1 MRTIEQ
7 ATGQLRPDQRAAIAA
22 VCDAADGHEH
32 VDDLAFVSA
41 ILVALMCEHEQTP
54 TGWAIVT
61 AHKALLKMAANEGI
75 IDHPPRVKHERVRRR
90 LDELLLECQV
100 NCQALNEECCN
111 LRRLNDNEV
120 SGLRVEIKQLR
131 EELARRDEADAD
143 RLRVREEDQKRRDE
157 LDRYPGSGAG

>member
-1 MRTIEQ
+1 
-7 ATGQLRPDQRAAIAA
+7 
-22 VCDAADGHEH
+22 
-32 VDDLAFVSA
+32 
-41 ILVALMCEHEQTP
+41 
-54 TGWAIVT
+54 
-61 AHKALLKMAANEGI
+61 MAANEGI